1 MNIKGIDCK
10 ILKKE
15 GKIAQVEIE
24 GQPVSVSSELLPIS
38 SKTGET
44 IRLYFFDASSGE
56 LEEKKIAKH
65 ILNEILNGK

>member
-15 GKIAQVEIE
+15 GKKAEVEIE
-24 GQPVSVSSELLPIS
+24 GQPVSVSNELLPIS

-44 IRLYFFDASSGE
+44 IRLYFFAASEGQI
-56 LEEKKIAKH
+56 EEKKIAKH